1 MKIPLSFSVL
11 IYYSLHMSKRTSI
24 ILDQATHAS
33 VKKIAEDEKR
43 TPHWIMCEAI
53 RQFVATYETTGGG
66 GQSSAT
72 APLLPP
78 ETAEII
84 NQAVEQRMSSQ
95 WADFM
100 EYIDKRLNATAET
113 RLPPGESM
121 FDGLPFDVPEHA
133 PIRRVEKALVE
144 KVRKNKRTTGAKP
157 KPA

>member
-1 MKIPLSFSVL
+1 MPAI
-11 IYYSLHMSKRTSI
+11 KR
-24 ILDQATHAS
+24 
-33 VKKIAEDEKR
+33 IAAQENR

-53 RQFVATYETTGGG
+53 RQFVEKYEGSGGSG
-66 GQSSAT
+66 ET
-72 APLLPP
+72 RAPTITP

-95 WADFM
+95 WADFI
-100 EYIDKRLNATAET
+100 EYLDKRLNATAET

-144 KVRKNKRTTGAKP
+144 KVRKNKRPTGAKP